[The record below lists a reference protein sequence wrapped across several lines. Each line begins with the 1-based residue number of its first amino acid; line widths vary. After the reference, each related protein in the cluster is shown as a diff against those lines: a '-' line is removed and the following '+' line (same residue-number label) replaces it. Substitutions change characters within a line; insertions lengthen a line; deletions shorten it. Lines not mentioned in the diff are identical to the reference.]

1 MRENV
6 TVSKLPIY
14 SMSVSIQFF
23 KYPLSNTTGAFF
35 LITSQATLEVLR
47 KKNVLLLISDLDLSI
62 VELSMLDQIYRES
75 RQNKTR
81 TESDYEVV
89 WMPIVEPPWTE
100 EKQVKFEALLGLMP
114 WYSVAHP
121 SLIESAVIK
130 YVRQVWNFIK
140 KPLLV
145 VLDPQGKVVNT
156 NAVHMLWIWGSLA
169 YPFTSA
175 REESLWKEETWRL
188 ELLVDSVEPL
198 IFQWV

>member
-1 MRENV
+1 M
-6 TVSKLPIY
+6 
-14 SMSVSIQFF
+14 
-23 KYPLSNTTGAFF
+23 
-35 LITSQATLEVLR
+35 LR
-47 KKNVLLLISDLDLSI
+47 KKNVLLLISDLDISI

-81 TESDYEVV
+81 AESDYEVV
-89 WMPIVEPPWTE
+89 WMPIVEPTWTE
-100 EKQVKFEALLGLMP
+100 EKQTKFEALLGLMP

-198 IFQWV
+198 IFQWVITSTHSFSVM

>member
-1 MRENV
+1 M
-6 TVSKLPIY
+6 
-14 SMSVSIQFF
+14 
-23 KYPLSNTTGAFF
+23 
-35 LITSQATLEVLR
+35 LR

-81 TESDYEVV
+81 SESDYEVV
-89 WMPIVEPPWTE
+89 WMPIVESPWTE
-100 EKQVKFEALLGLMP
+100 DKQVKFEALLGLMP

-198 IFQWV
+198 IFQWVINLNFHPLFQS

>member
-1 MRENV
+1 M
-6 TVSKLPIY
+6 
-14 SMSVSIQFF
+14 
-23 KYPLSNTTGAFF
+23 
-35 LITSQATLEVLR
+35 
-47 KKNVLLLISDLDLSI
+47 LLLISDLDLSI

-81 TESDYEVV
+81 SESDYEVV
-89 WMPIVEPPWTE
+89 WMPIVESPWTE
-100 EKQVKFEALLGLMP
+100 DKQVKFEALLGLMP

-198 IFQWV
+198 IFQWVINLNFHPLFQS